1 VPRRNFAA
9 IHKEATMREL
19 TQQEIGQ
26 VDGGYVEQCRI
37 PLSWS
42 VRFALDSWFSSWERD
57 F

>member
-1 VPRRNFAA
+1 
-9 IHKEATMREL
+9 MREL

-42 VRFALDSWFSSWERD
+42 VRFALDSWFRSWERD